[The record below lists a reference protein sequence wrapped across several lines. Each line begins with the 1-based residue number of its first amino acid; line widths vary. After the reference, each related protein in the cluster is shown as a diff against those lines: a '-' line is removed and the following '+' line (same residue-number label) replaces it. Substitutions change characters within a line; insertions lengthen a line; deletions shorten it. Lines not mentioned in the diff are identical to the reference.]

1 MEGSHDKITQL
12 KTTKPVLG
20 VGSYHL
26 HTSRPPAKGCGRS
39 GPPRQPGVVG
49 GKATAA
55 STTTVITSP
64 GPLGTEVTSISME
77 KSEEPHSCLIIVG

>member
-1 MEGSHDKITQL
+1 MQPETI
-12 KTTKPVLG
+12 KPALG
-20 VGSYHL
+20 MGSYHL
-26 HTSRPPAKGCGRS
+26 HTRLPPAKGCGRS

-64 GPLGTEVTSISME
+64 RPLGPQVTSITME
-77 KSEEPHSCLIIVG
+77 KSEEPRSRLVIVG